1 MMHHAI
7 LIRTSE
13 PALFSI
19 ATQSNETVVSQVF
32 DKLTIDDVRQL
43 IESAHRRPSE
53 GSDSTCFVVR
63 TSFIT
68 SEAQHALLKLLEE
81 PPISSRFVFV
91 VTPALE
97 LLPTVLSRFHVEM
110 INDGN
115 DLTAAFVEFSNMNI
129 KDRMETIEQKLKN
142 KDLVWQES
150 MRGGLITFLRS
161 LEQSTN
167 NNQLIDLEF
176 VAANLL
182 TRGASNKMLLDQ
194 LALTLPLK

>member
-7 LIRTSE
+7 LFRTSE
-13 PALFSI
+13 PTLFSV
-19 ATQSNETVVSQVF
+19 TRQPSETVVDQIF
-32 DKLTIDDVRQL
+32 EKLTIDDVRQI

-53 GSDSTCFVVR
+53 GSEGTCFIVR

-81 PPISSRFVFV
+81 PPETSRFVFV
-91 VTPALE
+91 TTASLE
-97 LLPTVLSRFHVEM
+97 LLPTVLSRFHIHV
-110 INDGN
+110 DK
-115 DLTAAFVEFSNMNI
+115 DSDTLTEAFVNFSNMSL
-129 KDRMETIEQKLKN
+129 KDRFEIIEQKLKS
-142 KDLVWQES
+142 KDLAWQES
-150 MRGGLITFLRS
+150 MRAGLITFLRTFRNGNAA
-161 LEQSTN
+161 LT
-167 NNQLIDLEF
+167 DLEF

>member
-7 LIRTSE
+7 LFRTSE
-13 PALFSI
+13 PALFPVTRQPS
-19 ATQSNETVVSQVF
+19 ETVVDQIF
-32 DKLTIDDVRQL
+32 EKLTIDDVRQL

-53 GSDSTCFVVR
+53 GSEGTCFVVR

-81 PPISSRFVFV
+81 PPETSRFVFV
-91 VTPALE
+91 TTNALE
-97 LLPTVLSRFHVEM
+97 LLPTVLSRFHVEV
-110 INDGN
+110 DKDSN
-115 DLTAAFVEFSNMNI
+115 DLTEVFVDFSRMSL
-129 KDRMETIEQKLKN
+129 KDRLEIIEQKLKG
-142 KDLVWQES
+142 KDLAWQES
-150 MRGGLITFLRS
+150 MRGGLITFLRTLS
-161 LEQSTN
+161 NGN
-167 NNQLIDLEF
+167 NSILVDLEF